1 MVGAPYTA
9 SVINLPERNISSIAL
24 EKLLKRRGRKTK
36 TSNKKVNYQQP
47 HFCTFNICCCLW
59 SVLVPRESCNFASKE
74 NLNFCNPKV
83 LLGKAILE
91 FSQHILSGTEMHE
104 PHSIKGEKKVK
115 MYILQCAMFTKEL
128 WMMFTKPCK
137 HKKKNSSAD
146 NRQTYVTTKI
156 FSKMY
161 MKLKKLQQTR
171 ARTRNCLGTRC
182 KPRSQK
188 IQIFFFFAKI

>member
-1 MVGAPYTA
+1 
-9 SVINLPERNISSIAL
+9 
-24 EKLLKRRGRKTK
+24 
-36 TSNKKVNYQQP
+36 
-47 HFCTFNICCCLW
+47 
-59 SVLVPRESCNFASKE
+59 
-74 NLNFCNPKV
+74 LNFCNPKV